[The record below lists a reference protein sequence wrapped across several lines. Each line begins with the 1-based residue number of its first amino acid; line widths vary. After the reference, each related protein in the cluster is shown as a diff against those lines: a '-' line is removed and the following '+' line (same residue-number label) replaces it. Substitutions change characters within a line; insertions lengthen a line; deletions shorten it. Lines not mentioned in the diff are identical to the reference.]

1 MEAQCDPDRLYRLV
15 SDLTDYPAWMLL
27 THRVEADV
35 RGTDGLAAWNVEL
48 RARVGPFARSKR
60 LRMVRTVH
68 DGAARRVR
76 FERVEIDGR
85 RHSDWVLNACVVS
98 APDAS
103 PPDAG
108 QPGSGQP
115 DASQRGSGQ
124 PDASQPDAS
133 QPGSGQ
139 HDSRLEMELHY
150 GGALWT
156 GGVMERVLAEQI
168 LAGRE
173 RLLSLVSQP
182 PD

>member
-124 PDASQPDAS
+124 PDASQP
-133 QPGSGQ
+133 GSGQ

>member
-85 RHSDWVLNACVVS
+85 RHSAWVLNACVVS
-98 APDAS
+98 APVAS
-103 PPDAG
+103 PPGAG
-108 QPGSGQP
+108 QPG
-115 DASQRGSGQ
+115 A
-124 PDASQPDAS
+124 
-133 QPGSGQ
+133 GQ

>member
-1 MEAQCDPDRLYRLV
+1 MEAQCEPDRLYRLV
-15 SDLTDYPAWMLL
+15 SDLTDYPRWMLL
-27 THRVEADV
+27 THRVETDV

-85 RHSDWVLNACVVS
+85 RHSAWVLDACVVS

-103 PPDAG
+103 PPG
-108 QPGSGQP
+108 
-115 DASQRGSGQ
+115 ASQNGA
-124 PDASQPDAS
+124 D
-133 QPGSGQ
+133 Q

-182 PD
+182 TD

>member
-15 SDLTDYPAWMLL
+15 SDLTDYPEWMLL

-60 LRMVRTVH
+60 LRMVRTMH
-68 DGAARRVR
+68 DGEARRVR
-76 FERVEIDGR
+76 FERDEIDGR
-85 RHSDWVLNACVVS
+85 RHSAWVLDACVVS
-98 APDAS
+98 AP
-103 PPDAG
+103 G
-108 QPGSGQP
+108 
-115 DASQRGSGQ
+115 ASQQG
-124 PDASQPDAS
+124 ASQP
-133 QPGSGQ
+133 
-139 HDSRLEMELHY
+139 DSRLEMELHY

-182 PD
+182 TD